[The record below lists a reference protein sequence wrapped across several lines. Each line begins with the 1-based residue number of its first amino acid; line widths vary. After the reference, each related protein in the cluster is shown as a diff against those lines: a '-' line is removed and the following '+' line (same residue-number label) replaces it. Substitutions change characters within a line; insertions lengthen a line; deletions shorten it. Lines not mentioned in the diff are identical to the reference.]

1 MQLNSTWSL
10 IVTLIPA
17 LLVIASGVAKLTGSK
32 QVIDSL
38 TKVGVLEYA
47 RHLGFAE
54 IIFAV
59 LFIFPSTNAIGF
71 ILLACYFSGAIAT
84 DLSHK
89 RPIVAPFVILS
100 LIFIAEILVNNN
112 LFLL

>member
-17 LLVIASGVAKLTGSK
+17 LLVIASGFAKLSGSK
-32 QVIDSL
+32 QVVDSL
-38 TKVGVLEYA
+38 SKVGVLEYA
-47 RHLGFAE
+47 KYLGSGE
-54 IIFAV
+54 IIFAI
-59 LFIFPSTNAIGF
+59 LFIFPPTNAIGF

-89 RPIVAPFVILS
+89 RPIVAPVVILS

>member
-10 IVTLIPA
+10 IVTIIPA
-17 LLVIASGVAKLTGSK
+17 LLIIASGIFKLSGSP
-32 QVIDSL
+32 QVTDSL
-38 TKVGVLEYA
+38 SKVGVLEYA
-47 RHLGFAE
+47 KYLGLGE
-54 IIFAV
+54 IIFAI
-59 LFIFPSTNAIGF
+59 LFIFPPTNVIGF

-89 RPIVAPFVILS
+89 RPIVAPLVIL
-100 LIFIAEILVNNN
+100 LLVFIAEILVNNN